1 MLVIVYKYVCS
12 LLVFVERNNVL
23 NRDTF
28 VPNIISTK
36 LRSVQVHK
44 LIVRL
49 CIVSDIDILLS
60 FRWYDLQ
67 LCVLSS
73 WNYYLSEIADSLE
86 WNLFVVLFD

>member
-28 VPNIISTK
+28 DPNIISTK
-36 LRSVQVHK
+36 LHSVQVHK

-60 FRWYDLQ
+60 FR
-67 LCVLSS
+67 
-73 WNYYLSEIADSLE
+73 
-86 WNLFVVLFD
+86 

>member
-60 FRWYDLQ
+60 FR
-67 LCVLSS
+67 
-73 WNYYLSEIADSLE
+73 
-86 WNLFVVLFD
+86 